1 MTVPGDSTEPAQ
13 GITSWAGQRSAPGLL
28 TGALLSF
35 PKISAHRPGP
45 GPIPGRKAPRAP
57 GIPGRTFQTLL
68 REPHAILSACI
79 QAPPGLSPPGPGGRF
94 QIFTL
99 PGTNGQTP
107 PGKTGE
113 ITRRL
118 TAGQR
123 RTASLNTAPSSPV
136 GSVTAQ
142 PASPR
147 SVQNSSRG
155 KFQFCTKTCLRVKPQ
170 DNPKYCPGNSR
181 HFLAS
186 SRSRPPP
193 QTSIRA
199 GAQREHGP
207 PEEPGDG
214 EKAPWWRFWSP
225 G

>member
-1 MTVPGDSTEPAQ
+1 MWKHQTPIP
-13 GITSWAGQRSAPGLL
+13 APGPP
-28 TGALLSF
+28 
-35 PKISAHRPGP
+35 PKTHRSRPGP
-45 GPIPGRKAPRAP
+45 GHSRTELPRGTP
-57 GIPGRTFQTLL
+57 TTGKGIPDPSPGTSRDSFSLH
-68 REPHAILSACI
+68 PG
-79 QAPPGLSPPGPGGRF
+79 PPGSVTPGPGGRF
-94 QIFTL
+94 QISTL

-170 DNPKYCPGNSR
+170 DNPIFKGFLGRGPAEIPGTPPLRRLWKSR
-181 HFLAS
+181 
-186 SRSRPPP
+186 R
-193 QTSIRA
+193 
-199 GAQREHGP
+199 GG
-207 PEEPGDG
+207 
-214 EKAPWWRFWSP
+214 KAEDQAE
-225 G
+225 